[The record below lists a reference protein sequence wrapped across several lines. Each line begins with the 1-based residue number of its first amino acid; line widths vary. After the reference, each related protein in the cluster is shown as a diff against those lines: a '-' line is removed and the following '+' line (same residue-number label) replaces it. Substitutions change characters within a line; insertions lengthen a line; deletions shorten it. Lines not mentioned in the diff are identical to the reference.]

1 MRRTRIE
8 LLIVGV
14 AALAL
19 GAGIVGGLLVAKLP
33 SANASNTHP
42 PRGGDRSPLGDELDL
57 SATQREQMREIWEG
71 VRGQVHE
78 TFDKA
83 KALERRREEALIG
96 LLTDAQKEKFEQ
108 LASGFAMEFDTL
120 RQDRDRVFESAVE
133 KTKQLLNEQ
142 QRGKYEEILRTRGP
156 GALGPGGPPFPPKN
170 LEKDERSRKNPTPG
184 PS

>member
-33 SANASNTHP
+33 SASASNTHP
-42 PRGGDRSPLGDELDL
+42 PRGTDRSPLGDELEL
-57 SATQREQMREIWEG
+57 SAAQREQVREIWEG
-71 VRGQVHE
+71 VRSEVHQ

-83 KALERRREEALIG
+83 KDLERRREEALIG

-108 LASGFAMEFDTL
+108 LASGFAIEFDTL
-120 RQDRDRVFESAVE
+120 REDRDRLFESAVE

-142 QRGKYEEILRTRGP
+142 QRGKYEEILKTRGP
-156 GALGPGGPPFPPKN
+156 GAIGGGGPPFPPKILGN
-170 LEKDERSRKNPTPG
+170 DEKTRKKPASM